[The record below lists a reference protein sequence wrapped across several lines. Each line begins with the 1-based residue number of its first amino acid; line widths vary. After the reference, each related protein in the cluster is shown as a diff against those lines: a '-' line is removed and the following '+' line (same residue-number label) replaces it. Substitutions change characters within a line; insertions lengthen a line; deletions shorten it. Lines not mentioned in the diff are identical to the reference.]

1 MNQNKTSPEHDFIIE
16 VEKGDIDQL
25 HEINKFN
32 PYHDARGRFS
42 SADGYAT
49 FTFRTK
55 DPKKQHMA
63 DMAVAREKERKAKAG
78 ERIDPASRPKD
89 PETIGGVTR
98 GDPMTRDEADNKNTN
113 PKFMQERGY
122 DTNCQSCV
130 VAYEA
135 RLRGYDVEAK
145 SRLNNFD
152 AGMVAHNSTL
162 AWIDPETGR
171 PPKLIRN
178 GKDVKTPKQ
187 CKDWIEET
195 VKPGERYTFEHEW
208 KGRDYYGHIICVDRA
223 PSGKLRFFDPQ
234 SGKTMM
240 GADIDNYLS
249 GVKVSHTYRSGWRKG
264 QTSSRGGLQRID
276 NLQINPG
283 YANGI
288 MEGKKR

>member
-1 MNQNKTSPEHDFIIE
+1 MQNKRIAPDYDFIIE
-16 VEKGDIDQL
+16 VEKGNVEQIN
-25 HEINKFN
+25 EIQKFN
-32 PYHDARGRFS
+32 PYHDERGRFS
-42 SADGYAT
+42 TSSGYAT

-63 DMAVAREKERKAKAG
+63 DMAIARERERSAG
-78 ERIDPASRPKD
+78 ERIDPATRPND
-89 PETIGGVTR
+89 PKTIGGVTR
-98 GDPMTRDEADNKNTN
+98 GDPMSRDEADNKNAN
-113 PKFMQERGY
+113 PKYMKEKGY

-145 SRLNNFD
+145 SRYGNEA

-171 PPKLIRN
+171 PPKLIKN
-178 GKDVKTPKQ
+178 SKDVKTSKQ
-187 CKDWIEET
+187 CKEWIEET

-208 KGRDYYGHIICVDRA
+208 KGRAYYGHIICVDRN

-234 SGKTMM
+234 DGKTMM

-249 GVKVSHTYRSGWRKG
+249 GVKVAHTYRSGWRKG
-264 QTSSRGGLQRID
+264 QTSSRAGLQRID

-283 YANGI
+283 YADGI
-288 MEGKKR
+288 MEGKK